1 MILYPHCRLKYTKI
15 PQSWTAGHWA
25 AQLFTK
31 GKWFLIH
38 CHSLSQP
45 MKRLKPVTFHLQN
58 LWHQKKD
65 FNWILQLS
73 KVFICLSATHLSCI
87 LNTSKIKTM
96 FLEIHFLQRLAG
108 LTTYL
113 YSPAQRFE
121 ECKKNE
127 LPTLTFCTLLY
138 ITCMT
143 TVWHKRPFTIF

>member
-58 LWHQKKD
+58 LWNQQKD

-73 KVFICLSATHLSCI
+73 KVFICLSTTHLSRI

-108 LTTYL
+108 VTTY
-113 YSPAQRFE
+113 
-121 ECKKNE
+121 
-127 LPTLTFCTLLY
+127 FCTALLKDLRNVKKW
-138 ITCMT
+138 T
-143 TVWHKRPFTIF
+143 TNLDFLHTPLHNVYDNSLT